1 MPRDRTRGSHSKIV
15 SEVHVDHRML
25 TLNAVQVPDYR
36 NLDERAQEQIARQG
50 VADAPGGVAD
60 ETARI
65 RIGRVVGEV
74 VLVGVAGLGLEG
86 SEEASAV
93 EERPPRTEGP
103 EDGVAVSEPSA
114 VRRVHPARAVG
125 VQGPRLH
132 SVEVGSSDEAV
143 PASGP

>member
-1 MPRDRTRGSHSKIV
+1 
-15 SEVHVDHRML
+15 ML
-25 TLNAVQVPDYR
+25 TLNAVEVLDYR
-36 NLDERAQEQIARQG
+36 NLDERAQEQIARQR

-60 ETARI
+60 ETACI
-65 RIGRVVGEV
+65 RIGRVAGEV
-74 VLVGVAGLGLEG
+74 VLVGIADLGLQG

-93 EERPPRTEGP
+93 EERPPRPESP

-132 SVEVGSSDEAV
+132 SVQVGSADHAV
-143 PASGP
+143 PASGPELDVLVGRLAGEA